1 MDELEVLEQENKV
14 FLIEGQ
20 IRQARLEIA
29 RKRKQIL
36 AHEADVLRGEEKLA
50 NEKKHLED
58 MKANA

>member
-1 MDELEVLEQENKV
+1 MDELEVLEQENKI

-29 RKRKQIL
+29 RKRKSIL

-58 MKANA
+58 LKANA